1 MLPELNGLP
10 LNVDPN
16 QTAIIF
22 KNESMTYGQL
32 DQYVQGI
39 ANTLVYDGYTGGYK
53 IAIVAKNSLNSFAL
67 YLACRRT
74 NNVAVMINW
83 KLPKTVQ
90 EKMLADC
97 DVSIVYRDEHLEKLI
112 LIDGPINYTSDPSAA
127 ALFLFTSGSSG
138 SPKAVIITNGNRQA
152 TVKRLHTLPPP
163 NIKILPTPFYHINAL
178 NVAEHT
184 LATNGTII
192 ILPEFNSTE
201 YINLLV
207 AYKITKISL
216 VPSMMA
222 MLLKDPSIT
231 EHDFSFVR
239 GIIMATSPVSE
250 KLYQDVKQVFY
261 NAYISIGYGLT
272 EFGPVFGPPPKGLAQ
287 PAMSCGYPQ
296 PEIECKLV
304 DGVLHLKGA
313 SMSQGYY
320 NSNSSRIVDGWLNT
334 GDIFRVDENGF
345 YFFVGRADDMYK
357 VGGEQVYPTEIE
369 QALERIDGIAEAC
382 VIMLEDDV
390 KGYKPY
396 AFCTGTFEQD
406 KVKSELLKQLPRFKI
421 PRQIWK
427 LAEMP
432 LMGVGK
438 VDRKLLTN
446 KAREM
451 I

>member
-1 MLPELNGLP
+1 
-10 LNVDPN
+10 
-16 QTAIIF
+16 
-22 KNESMTYGQL
+22 
-32 DQYVQGI
+32 
-39 ANTLVYDGYTGGYK
+39 
-53 IAIVAKNSLNSFAL
+53 
-67 YLACRRT
+67 
-74 NNVAVMINW
+74 MINW
-83 KLPKTVQ
+83 KLPKTMQ
-90 EKMLADC
+90 EKMLLDC
-97 DVSIVYRDEHLEKLI
+97 DVSIVFRDEHLDALI
-112 LIDGPINYTSDPSAA
+112 VTDGALEHKCDANAA

-138 SPKAVIITNGNRQA
+138 DPKAAIITNGNRQA
-152 TVKRLHTLPPP
+152 TVKRLHKPSQH
-163 NIKILPTPFYHINAL
+163 NIKIVPTPLYHINAL
-178 NVAEHT
+178 NIAEHT
-184 LATNGTII
+184 LSINGTII
-192 ILPEFNSTE
+192 LVSEFNTTE

-207 AYKITKISL
+207 QYKLTQIAL

-250 KLYQDVKQVFY
+250 KLYQEVKRVFY
-261 NAYISIGYGLT
+261 KSDISIGYGLT

-296 PEIECKLV
+296 AEIECKLV
-304 DGVLHLKGA
+304 DGVLHLRGA

-334 GDIFRVDENGF
+334 GDVFRVDENGF

-369 QALERIDGIAEAC
+369 QVLERVEGVAEAC
-382 VIMLEDDV
+382 VVMLEDDV

-406 KVKSELLKQLPRFKI
+406 AVNAELLKQLPRFKI
-421 PRQIWK
+421 PRKIWK
-427 LAEMP
+427 LPEMP